1 MGAIEQQMS
10 NLHTIRQGEN
20 ARIQEEVKKYAETA
34 TFSTHQPVSSTMSW
48 LRLGGRILRRI
59 SDSPHRE
66 ILAKYAGCYNPRP
79 MRGGN
84 RPSKH
89 SWGAAIDL
97 DPDHNGLKTSW
108 PVAATMPIEVMEEF
122 AREGWIGLGWQ
133 IGRDSMH
140 FQPTR

>member
-1 MGAIEQQMS
+1 MPEASEAS
-10 NLHTIRQGEN
+10 KTTEPEFSSSVANFPLLHKN
-20 ARIQEEVKKYAETA
+20 
-34 TFSTHQPVSSTMSW
+34 
-48 LRLGGRILRRI
+48 LRRAG
-59 SDSPHRE
+59 

-89 SWGAAIDL
+89 SWGSAIDL

>member
-1 MGAIEQQMS
+1 MGDIEEQMS

-20 ARIQEEVKKYAETA
+20 ARIQEEVKNMLK
-34 TFSTHQPVSSTMSW
+34 
-48 LRLGGRILRRI
+48 LRLFDLPARFVNNELAPFGGGRILRRI
-59 SDSPHRE
+59 SDSPHRG

>member
-1 MGAIEQQMS
+1 M
-10 NLHTIRQGEN
+10 L
-20 ARIQEEVKKYAETA
+20 
-34 TFSTHQPVSSTMSW
+34 
-48 LRLGGRILRRI
+48 LGRILRRI
-59 SDSPHRE
+59 SDSPYRG

>member
-1 MGAIEQQMS
+1 M
-10 NLHTIRQGEN
+10 L
-20 ARIQEEVKKYAETA
+20 
-34 TFSTHQPVSSTMSW
+34 
-48 LRLGGRILRRI
+48 LGRILRRI
-59 SDSPHRE
+59 SDSSHRG
-66 ILAKYAGCYNPRP
+66 ILAKYAGCYNPRS

>member
-1 MGAIEQQMS
+1 MGAIEEQIS

-20 ARIQEEVKKYAETA
+20 ARIQEEVKNMLK
-34 TFSTHQPVSSTMSW
+34 
-48 LRLGGRILRRI
+48 LRLFDLPARFVNNELAPFGGGRILRRI
-59 SDSPHRE
+59 SGGPHRE

-122 AREGWIGLGWQ
+122 AHEGWIGLGWQ